1 MQASEYTTQL
11 VVRTDFCSKSS
22 SSRYTICTLT
32 AQGDRERE
40 LGIPISYLMD
50 RHTINLARAQ
60 VGFIDVIVGP
70 MMQAASVVLPRLQLN
85 VEYSIQ
91 NKEKWNSLIDSYQ
104 QRFEQK
110 TVDVNHLNSLQMT
123 KDNPGEDNSIA
134 NSKMGRVR
142 EQKEELLET
151 LRE

>member
-1 MQASEYTTQL
+1 
-11 VVRTDFCSKSS
+11 
-22 SSRYTICTLT
+22 
-32 AQGDRERE
+32 
-40 LGIPISYLMD
+40 MD

-123 KDNPGEDNSIA
+123 KDIPGEDNSIA
-134 NSKMGRVR
+134 NSKTVRVR